1 MIYALCFVLAMFCTL
16 AISVAV
22 GFMKWA
28 ILQVG
33 ASVFV
38 TMFLLFMGILVL
50 ALVMPEDDDDE

>member
-1 MIYALCFVLAMFCTL
+1 MVYALCFVLAILCTL
-16 AISVAV
+16 AISVAI

>member
-1 MIYALCFVLAMFCTL
+1 MVYAICFVLAMFCTL
-16 AISVAV
+16 AISVAI

>member
-16 AISVAV
+16 AISVAI

>member
-1 MIYALCFVLAMFCTL
+1 MFCTL
-16 AISVAV
+16 AISVAI

>member
-1 MIYALCFVLAMFCTL
+1 VVYALCFVLAMFCTL
-16 AISVAV
+16 AISVAI

>member
-1 MIYALCFVLAMFCTL
+1 MVYALCFVLAMFCTL